1 MQRYIAVV
9 FSSVRHICVRLC
21 VTFYQMSDCVCVM
34 FLFAVFN
41 GAFGAKGSLK
51 CEMMGRP
58 EFPLLSQEGDITIGG
73 AFTLHNQMLKPSFS
87 FEETPED
94 LTCSR

>member
-1 MQRYIAVV
+1 MPD
-9 FSSVRHICVRLC
+9 CVR
-21 VTFYQMSDCVCVM
+21 VM
-34 FLFAVFN
+34 LLFALFH
-41 GAFGAKGSLK
+41 GAFGAEDNLK
-51 CEMMGRP
+51 CEMLGRP

-73 AFTLHNQMLKPSFS
+73 AFTLHSQMSKPSLS